1 MTPETAAHQAPPSL
15 GFSRQE
21 HWSGLPFPSPVHESE
36 KWKWS
41 LSVVS
46 NSSRPHGLQPTRLLY
61 PWDFPGKSTGVGRHC
76 ILLELTVLLLK
87 NNRKK
92 SYCKRNKRA
101 PVQWK
106 LSEYLGCGRQCGQR
120 WCCIEEMLQK
130 KVWLIPERG
139 PPRNCRANCPVF
151 THCKC
156 WSRSQTSRSV
166 LTSSIKNSRPDHT
179 RRISAGSTVKMI
191 TPEENW
197 EERGMQ
203 WNCMDAMQLLKAWH
217 KPLCINV
224 KGFSWWMQGEKA
236 RHWTVYTEWWHL
248 YKTRLF
254 KNMHTSTM
262 VIPSDGS
269 RWGLHS
275 LLYSQIHYRF

>member
-1 MTPETAAHQAPPSL
+1 
-15 GFSRQE
+15 
-21 HWSGLPFPSPVHESE
+21 
-36 KWKWS
+36 
-41 LSVVS
+41 
-46 NSSRPHGLQPTRLLY
+46 
-61 PWDFPGKSTGVGRHC
+61 
-76 ILLELTVLLLK
+76 
-87 NNRKK
+87 
-92 SYCKRNKRA
+92 
-101 PVQWK
+101 
-106 LSEYLGCGRQCGQR
+106 
-120 WCCIEEMLQK
+120 MLQK

-139 PPRNCRANCPVF
+139 PPGNCRANCPVF

-166 LTSSIKNSRPDHT
+166 LTSSIKNSWPEHT

-197 EERGMQ
+197 EERGLQ

-236 RHWTVYTEWWHL
+236 RHWTVYIEWWHL

-262 VIPSDGS
+262 VTPSAGS